1 MTLPK
6 PVSMETTTPRFTTQD
21 SLEKPKEAISL
32 LVILWYANGKPA
44 TVTYG
49 KRRGTAKTK
58 ESPNGEGILDDAL
71 KSLIYKFVHGLEPTL
86 TQEDINGALV
96 ANPLVQNQVGPLDT
110 AFKLFWHMGRIF
122 LTEHPTAMTIERNGG
137 IRYRKTVEYGTNLD
151 ILDTLISTDYTS
163 FMNVLISWFMGRTA
177 VDGEEYERRIVRLL
191 TAFSE
196 NAYCKTR
203 SNDNGRPAGT
213 LYVPSGVYDSLVQES
228 APVMIYEKV
237 NGNWDYHGPTRIL
250 NAAITNNLSLYL
262 AKSGTGS
269 EVKLADEFSPDEIE
283 SYSKRAKTG
292 LALSRLNLDGNIP
305 DQNAPEDSQ
314 DQTVDAHFDRN
325 DLPAEFKTDFSRRYI
340 TSLLAKPFV
349 ILTGNSGTGKTRI
362 SKRFAK
368 YLEVLDEDGEPNW
381 LLVPVGADWTDN
393 TKVLGFFNP
402 IADGGKGA
410 YEETGILRLIERAN
424 ANPEVP
430 YFLILDEMNL
440 SHVERYFSDFLSHME
455 TVGED
460 NLIVLDGYGAGGA
473 GRLPYPQNLFV
484 VGTVN
489 IDETTYMFSPKVLD
503 RANVIEFKPPK
514 AEVLAWFKAIE
525 DAPDVAV
532 AAPGVPQAFLRLAKD
547 IWEGADYISGDD
559 ANAVIKKFDE
569 LYEELEKCG
578 YEFAFRTVR
587 EVRMYVNAAHELD
600 GENYELKRSIDEQ
613 IVQKVLP
620 KLHGNKREIGTL
632 LESLEAICDGELSSA
647 KIRQMA
653 AKLANVQYASF
664 I

>member
-1 MTLPK
+1 MSFVDEWNLSYPIPNSIYSENTLSVRGRTVGQGGAGQYELKGSGSLANGDTLTAVDIIGHAIILEVVVPSTGQVVSLGTRYPVAKKGGKVRVQIQGDGAKRPNAGNLFAALLLLPVTGKVNDSSPLQEDGFAERTFWMDAAEVK
-6 PVSMETTTPRFTTQD
+6 PVGVSEDAYILELTKLFFATGSRYKDGQFSGAIDYDYKSRIDDLIALCNRGCKMRAG
-21 SLEKPKEAISL
+21 SL
-32 LVILWYANGKPA
+32 
-44 TVTYG
+44 T
-49 KRRGTAKTK
+49 
-58 ESPNGEGILDDAL
+58 
-71 KSLIYKFVHGLEPTL
+71 
-86 TQEDINGALV
+86 
-96 ANPLVQNQVGPLDT
+96 T
-110 AFKLFWHMGRIF
+110 AFKYFADVYAGKLEFDYSVAEFMRNLIASQLIAEEGIDYEQGDDV
-122 LTEHPTAMTIERNGG
+122 LPAMHQ
-137 IRYRKTVEYGTNLD
+137 
-151 ILDTLISTDYTS
+151 LIDLAAKNSS
-163 FMNVLISWFMGRTA
+163 KASSREKRT
-177 VDGEEYERRIVRLL
+177 
-191 TAFSE
+191 F
-196 NAYCKTR
+196 
-203 SNDNGRPAGT
+203 
-213 LYVPSGVYDSLVQES
+213 Q
-228 APVMIYEKV
+228 
-237 NGNWDYHGPTRIL
+237 L
-250 NAAITNNLSLYL
+250 NN
-262 AKSGTGS
+262 
-269 EVKLADEFSPDEIE
+269 
-283 SYSKRAKTG
+283 
-292 LALSRLNLDGNIP
+292 
-305 DQNAPEDSQ
+305 
-314 DQTVDAHFDRN
+314 
-325 DLPAEFKTDFSRRYI
+325 LPAEFKTDFSRRYI

-349 ILTGNSGTGKTRI
+349 ILAGNSGTGKTRI

-455 TVGED
+455 TIGED
-460 NLIVLDGYGAGGA
+460 NLIVLDGYGDGGA

-503 RANVIEFKPPK
+503 RANVIEFKPSK
-514 AEVLAWFKAIE
+514 AEVLAGFKAIE

-532 AAPGVPQAFLRLAKD
+532 AASGVPQAFLRLAKD
-547 IWEGADYISGDD
+547 IWEGANYISEDD
-559 ANAVIKKFDE
+559 ANAIFEKFGK

-600 GENYELKRSIDEQ
+600 GGNYELERSVDEQ

-620 KLHGNKREIGTL
+620 KLHGNKREIGNL
-632 LESLEAICDGELSSA
+632 LKSLKDICDGELSSV
-647 KIRQMA
+647 KISQMA
-653 AKLANVQYASF
+653 AKLDNVQYASF

>member
-49 KRRGTAKTK
+49 KSQGTAKTK

-71 KSLIYKFVHGLEPTL
+71 KSLIYKFVHGLKTTL

-122 LTEHPTAMTIERNGG
+122 LTDHPTAMTKERNGG

-163 FMNVLISWFMGRTA
+163 FMNVLIAWFMGRTA

-269 EVKLADEFSPDEIE
+269 EVKLADEFLPDEIK

-305 DQNAPEDSQ
+305 DQNASEDSQ

-455 TVGED
+455 TIGED
-460 NLIVLDGYGAGGA
+460 NLIVLDGYGDGGA
-473 GRLPYPQNLFV
+473 GKLPYPQNLFV

-503 RANVIEFKPPK
+503 RANVIEFKPSK
-514 AEVLAWFKAIE
+514 AEVLARFKAIE
-525 DAPDVAV
+525 DAPDVAT
-532 AAPGVPQAFLRLAKD
+532 ASPGIPQAFLRLAKD
-547 IWEGADYISGDD
+547 IREGADYISEGDAD
-559 ANAVIKKFDE
+559 YIIKKFDK

-647 KIRQMA
+647 KISQMK
-653 AKLANVQYASF
+653 AKLASVQYASF

>member
-1 MTLPK
+1 MEERIESWPSGSRDTTEFPAIKISINIAMREHLEAFCALDGIPWDNYDLQGKTSGLVVADSRLRTYRKMYERLGLIYRDDDTIRLSKLGIELRDLQSSLEAMRDELVRGMITSAVDILARYQLKNPVDGPDLPVTCNVQPYLCIWNVMRELNNK
-6 PVSMETTTPRFTTQD
+6 INIEEMNRVVLHIATMDDVDDAIQRIKDARERYGNYEGIQSTKLDEALGKQVHPGQPSARIAPWFSSAGWGGLIIETRQTDGYRQLTPAAVDIIDSKLDNPPDFFLTDDEEAWLRYYIGEETTADDD
-21 SLEKPKEAISL
+21 SS
-32 LVILWYANGKPA
+32 
-44 TVTYG
+44 
-49 KRRGTAKTK
+49 RD
-58 ESPNGEGILDDAL
+58 S
-71 KSLIYKFVHGLEPTL
+71 
-86 TQEDINGALV
+86 
-96 ANPLVQNQVGPLDT
+96 
-110 AFKLFWHMGRIF
+110 
-122 LTEHPTAMTIERNGG
+122 
-137 IRYRKTVEYGTNLD
+137 
-151 ILDTLISTDYTS
+151 ISTVHVGGT
-163 FMNVLISWFMGRTA
+163 
-177 VDGEEYERRIVRLL
+177 
-191 TAFSE
+191 FS
-196 NAYCKTR
+196 
-203 SNDNGRPAGT
+203 SS
-213 LYVPSGVYDSLVQES
+213 V
-228 APVMIYEKV
+228 
-237 NGNWDYHGPTRIL
+237 
-250 NAAITNNLSLYL
+250 
-262 AKSGTGS
+262 
-269 EVKLADEFSPDEIE
+269 
-283 SYSKRAKTG
+283 
-292 LALSRLNLDGNIP
+292 
-305 DQNAPEDSQ
+305 
-314 DQTVDAHFDRN
+314 
-325 DLPAEFKTDFSRRYI
+325 LPAEFKTDFSRRYI

-455 TVGED
+455 TIGED
-460 NLIVLDGYGAGGA
+460 NLIVLDGYGDGGA
-473 GRLPYPQNLFV
+473 GKLPYPQNLFV

-503 RANVIEFKPPK
+503 RANVIEFKPSK
-514 AEVLAWFKAIE
+514 AEVLAWFKAIG
-525 DAPDVAV
+525 DAPDVAT
-532 AAPGVPQAFLRLAKD
+532 ASPGIPQAFLRLAKD
-547 IWEGADYISGDD
+547 IREGADYISEDD
-559 ANAVIKKFDE
+559 ACAIIDKFGE